1 MNKSMAQRV
10 VSNNWLRDTLQMVV
24 EMGYRVTPVYA
35 SGATKPFAKGQ
46 TYKDLSDYKDA
57 VHIGVVLDNAVL
69 LDYDGNKDGPIMEL
83 GELAIKLGIDSLPSP
98 AQENKAGDSLHY
110 LFKRPAGVDA
120 STIKASADA
129 YFPNIDI
136 KTGNQLMHLKPHKIL
151 NDGALPSLTELPEAP
166 LALMTALRSNPVVEG
181 QLAGARWSGSPE
193 ELAEARHILEFI
205 DANCGYDD
213 WMKVLMGIHSKFGDT
228 QEAFNL
234 ADDWSKTGSRKYSG
248 GVDVADKLRSFTQ
261 SNGNS
266 VNWASVCHTAAEAG
280 ANLSNISVAFK
291 VPSSGALL
299 FDFDTPAANLKTGQE
314 APVKKDTHILA
325 PKNLPTDILSSP
337 VKARPRLYGN
347 TVMRGKVTVL
357 GGAGGVG
364 KSMAQLMITVSL
376 AIGRDLYGRAGKYAL
391 QQRRVLLINNEDD
404 AEELELRFRAIIKQ
418 CQLSAAEVDL
428 MRSNIHYQSG
438 YHQQL
443 KLAYTG
449 PDKIVRA
456 TQLKQEIINYC
467 LQQKIDAL
475 MVDPLVSL
483 HDVSENDNGMMNAV
497 MSEIK
502 AVASYAGVG
511 VMLLH
516 HTKKLS
522 GEKIDT
528 DESLRG
534 ASSVKDAA
542 RVIYLLSRMT
552 SKEATD
558 CGITSEERPRYIRL
572 DDGKANYALPSGVA
586 NWYYLHS
593 VGFDA
598 VDEDGHSVSEYVGV
612 PEPVKVNKVTADS
625 DPAVE
630 EKKKDATIKTITKAL
645 DDKTWPVKTSD
656 YSALIKKVIGKGN
669 RAALDAIQLFPLI
682 EKGATDDEIK
692 LESELIFLEQG
703 RFRVWRQKGAN
714 QATFLHRKTA
724 EGEW

>member
-1 MNKSMAQRV
+1 
-10 VSNNWLRDTLQMVV
+10 
-24 EMGYRVTPVYA
+24 
-35 SGATKPFAKGQ
+35 
-46 TYKDLSDYKDA
+46 
-57 VHIGVVLDNAVL
+57 
-69 LDYDGNKDGPIMEL
+69 
-83 GELAIKLGIDSLPSP
+83 
-98 AQENKAGDSLHY
+98 
-110 LFKRPAGVDA
+110 
-120 STIKASADA
+120 
-129 YFPNIDI
+129 
-136 KTGNQLMHLKPHKIL
+136 
-151 NDGALPSLTELPEAP
+151 
-166 LALMTALRSNPVVEG
+166 
-181 QLAGARWSGSPE
+181 
-193 ELAEARHILEFI
+193 
-205 DANCGYDD
+205 
-213 WMKVLMGIHSKFGDT
+213 
-228 QEAFNL
+228 
-234 ADDWSKTGSRKYSG
+234 
-248 GVDVADKLRSFTQ
+248 
-261 SNGNS
+261 
-266 VNWASVCHTAAEAG
+266 
-280 ANLSNISVAFK
+280 
-291 VPSSGALL
+291 
-299 FDFDTPAANLKTGQE
+299 
-314 APVKKDTHILA
+314 
-325 PKNLPTDILSSP
+325 
-337 VKARPRLYGN
+337 
-347 TVMRGKVTVL
+347 
-357 GGAGGVG
+357 
-364 KSMAQLMITVSL
+364 
-376 AIGRDLYGRAGKYAL
+376 
-391 QQRRVLLINNEDD
+391 
-404 AEELELRFRAIIKQ
+404 
-418 CQLSAAEVDL
+418 
-428 MRSNIHYQSG
+428 
-438 YHQQL
+438 
-443 KLAYTG
+443 
-449 PDKIVRA
+449 
-456 TQLKQEIINYC
+456 
-467 LQQKIDAL
+467 
-475 MVDPLVSL
+475 
-483 HDVSENDNGMMNAV
+483 MMNAV

-511 VMLLH
+511 IMLLH

-656 YSALIKKVIGKGN
+656 YSAMIKKVIGKGN

>member
-1 MNKSMAQRV
+1 
-10 VSNNWLRDTLQMVV
+10 
-24 EMGYRVTPVYA
+24 
-35 SGATKPFAKGQ
+35 
-46 TYKDLSDYKDA
+46 
-57 VHIGVVLDNAVL
+57 
-69 LDYDGNKDGPIMEL
+69 
-83 GELAIKLGIDSLPSP
+83 
-98 AQENKAGDSLHY
+98 
-110 LFKRPAGVDA
+110 
-120 STIKASADA
+120 
-129 YFPNIDI
+129 
-136 KTGNQLMHLKPHKIL
+136 
-151 NDGALPSLTELPEAP
+151 
-166 LALMTALRSNPVVEG
+166 
-181 QLAGARWSGSPE
+181 
-193 ELAEARHILEFI
+193 
-205 DANCGYDD
+205 
-213 WMKVLMGIHSKFGDT
+213 
-228 QEAFNL
+228 
-234 ADDWSKTGSRKYSG
+234 
-248 GVDVADKLRSFTQ
+248 
-261 SNGNS
+261 
-266 VNWASVCHTAAEAG
+266 
-280 ANLSNISVAFK
+280 
-291 VPSSGALL
+291 
-299 FDFDTPAANLKTGQE
+299 
-314 APVKKDTHILA
+314 
-325 PKNLPTDILSSP
+325 
-337 VKARPRLYGN
+337 
-347 TVMRGKVTVL
+347 
-357 GGAGGVG
+357 
-364 KSMAQLMITVSL
+364 
-376 AIGRDLYGRAGKYAL
+376 
-391 QQRRVLLINNEDD
+391 LLINNEDD

-456 TQLKQEIINYC
+456 TQLKKEIINYC

-502 AVASYAGVG
+502 SVASYAGVG

-552 SKEATD
+552 AKEATD
-558 CGITSEERPRYIRL
+558 CGITSQERPRYIRL

-656 YSALIKKVIGKGN
+656 YSAMIKKVIGKGN

-692 LESELIFLEQG
+692 LESELTFLEQG